1 MIYESQ
7 NRRSTWQRH
16 LDDQLSSGLSQ
27 RDFCASRGLSLASFG
42 YWKRRLGRRDS
53 AHAQEP
59 MFVPIRPDR
68 PRSESVRLSHP
79 AGLTVEIPIGSD
91 VRWIRRFVEEVV
103 KS

>member
-1 MIYESQ
+1 MIYESK

-42 YWKRRLGRRDS
+42 YWKRRLARLDYAPAR
-53 AHAQEP
+53 EP
-59 MFVPIRPDR
+59 VFVPIRPDK
-68 PRSESVRLSHP
+68 PHPESVRLSHP
-79 AGLTVEIPIGSD
+79 AGLTVEIPVGSD